1 MQKYRVRLTDRPDPV
16 DVDVK
21 FVDMCVA
28 ESEAP
33 RHGIPT
39 DPTVTPM
46 TLSLVWV
53 WCALRR
59 MGAGVGEFQNFRNVL
74 LDDLETVNDASAVA
88 GADGVLTL
96 SGEQVGGADPTLPAA
111 PTVPR

>member
-1 MQKYRVRLTDRPDPV
+1 MQKYRVILTDRPDPI

-33 RHGIPT
+33 RHGIPS
-39 DPTVTPM
+39 DPSLTPM
-46 TLSLVWV
+46 SLTLVWV

-59 MGAGVGEFQNFRNVL
+59 MGAGVGEFQHFRTTL
-74 LDDLETVNDASAVA
+74 LDDLEGVTPTDAIAAIA
-88 GADGVLTL
+88 GDPV
-96 SGEQVGGADPTLPAA
+96 SGLDPTLPAA
-111 PTVPR
+111 PTGSP

>member
-1 MQKYRVRLTDRPDPV
+1 VQKYRVHLTDRPDPV

-33 RHGIPT
+33 RHGIPS
-39 DPTVTPM
+39 DPSLTPLS
-46 TLSLVWV
+46 LSLVWV

-59 MGAGVGEFQNFRNVL
+59 SGAGVGEFQHFKTVL
-74 LDDLETVNDASAVA
+74 LDDLETVKGDNP
-88 GADGVLTL
+88 T
-96 SGEQVGGADPTLPAA
+96 ADPTPPAGLTDS
-111 PTVPR
+111 P

>member
-1 MQKYRVRLTDRPDPV
+1 MQSYRVKLTDRPDPV

-21 FVDMCVA
+21 FIDMCVA

-39 DPTVTPM
+39 DPTLTPM
-46 TLSLVWV
+46 SLSLVWV

-59 MGAGVGEFQNFRNVL
+59 MGAGVGEFQHFRNEL
-74 LDDLETVNDASAVA
+74 LDDLETVRDTTPDDPAAV
-88 GADGVLTL
+88 GVM
-96 SGEQVGGADPTLPAA
+96 SGADPTQLAGS
-111 PTVPR
+111 TDSR